1 MTLYMHCTI
10 AVRPGGNDEEGN
22 KPLAESEGSLHDLHD
37 RTRRAAAVISKAK
50 TRAMFDS

>member
-1 MTLYMHCTI
+1 MTLYTVLLLFDQVEMMRK
-10 AVRPGGNDEEGN
+10 VRN